1 MKKNKI
7 TTIVLAMAVC
17 LMMGACGSSE
27 SSSSNTSA
35 GSAAAAEGTWETY
48 TPETSSSETVTET
61 TTVSSKA
68 AEEQTEDTA
77 EQSDDDVQAVSASTS
92 GEKLNITNEVVTE
105 YTYYTSGQVDTSDL
119 FSNRDLTQTPDVSE
133 AVYYTVSDNETVT
146 IDTAGVYVF
155 SGSASNFQIKV
166 EADGENDK
174 VQIVLNG
181 VTVTNES
188 TPVIYVASADK
199 CFVTTIEGTVNDLSV
214 TGTFT
219 ADGDTTPD
227 AVIFSKDDLVLNG
240 LGTLNISSS
249 NGNGISGH
257 DDLKITGGTYT
268 VSSALDAIEANDSI
282 RICGGTF
289 NIQTNKDGLHCEN
302 DEGDGWIYICAG
314 TFSINAASD
323 GIQATTVLQIDGG
336 EMNITASEGLEA
348 TYIQINNGTIEIT
361 ASDDGI
367 NASTKSS
374 YSTPTIEFNG
384 GYTTINMGQGDT
396 DGVDVN
402 GSVYVNGGTV
412 SVNTSGNSFDYDA
425 AAEFNGGTIIIN
437 GSEVSEIPQDMMGGG
452 MGGRGGM
459 GGQGDMGN
467 MGGRGMRA

>member
-1 MKKNKI
+1 MKKNRI

-17 LMMGACGSSE
+17 LMMGACSNSE
-27 SSSSNTSA
+27 SSTSSSTKA
-35 GSAAAAEGTWETY
+35 GSATAAEGSWETY
-48 TPETSSSETVTET
+48 TPETSSSESSAESAA
-61 TTVSSKA
+61 VSTKA
-68 AEEQTEDTA
+68 SDEQTEDTA
-77 EQSDDDVQAVSASTS
+77 EKSSDDVQAVPANSS
-92 GEKLNITNEVVTE
+92 GEKLNITNEVVTQ

-133 AVYYTVSDNETVT
+133 AVYYTVSDNNTVT
-146 IDTAGVYVF
+146 IDAAGVYVF

-181 VTVTNES
+181 VNVTNDS

-199 CFVTTIEGTVNDLSV
+199 CFVTTIEGTTNELSV

-219 ADGDTTPD
+219 ADGDTNTD

-240 LGTLNISSS
+240 LGTLNVTSS

-257 DDLKITGGTYT
+257 DDLKITGGTYNIT
-268 VSSALDAIEANDSI
+268 SALDAIEANDSI

-289 NIQTNKDGLHCEN
+289 SIESSKDALHCEN
-302 DEGDGWIYICAG
+302 DDGDGWIYICAG
-314 TFSINAASD
+314 TFTINADSD

-348 TYIQINNGTIEIT
+348 TYVQINDGTIGIT

-367 NASTKSS
+367 NASAKSN

-452 MGGRGGM
+452 MGGRGGQM
-459 GGQGDMGN
+459 GDMGD